1 MKSRVLCAALI
12 TALVLAGCKGTGKN
26 GNKGGDASENQIEQT
41 IQQPVMDPVIANAWE
56 NIGEEPV
63 LKISTTDGDMTVR
76 LYKDTPL
83 HRDNFV
89 KLAKSGFY
97 NGILFHRVIK
107 NFMIQVGDPLTKDS
121 TQVAKFGTGGPDY
134 TIPAEILPQFTHKK
148 GALAA
153 ARRGDAVNPAKESS
167 GSQFY
172 IVHDAAGCSHLDGEY
187 TIFGEVIEGLEV
199 VDAIANEPVGSRDLP
214 VKKIQIISIIPVTE

>member
-26 GNKGGDASENQIEQT
+26 ENKGGDASENQIEQT

-97 NGILFHRVIK
+97 DGILFHRVIR

-121 TQVAKFGTGGPDY
+121 TQVAKYGTGGPDY

>member
-26 GNKGGDASENQIEQT
+26 ENKGGDASENQIEQT
-41 IQQPVMDPVIANAWE
+41 IQQPVMDPVIASAWE
-56 NIGEEPV
+56 SIGEEPV

-214 VKKIQIISIIPVTE
+214 VKKIQIISIVPVTE

>member
-1 MKSRVLCAALI
+1 
-12 TALVLAGCKGTGKN
+12 
-26 GNKGGDASENQIEQT
+26 
-41 IQQPVMDPVIANAWE
+41 MDPVIASAWE
-56 NIGEEPV
+56 SIGEEPV

>member
-26 GNKGGDASENQIEQT
+26 ENKGGDASENQIEQT
-41 IQQPVMDPVIANAWE
+41 IQQPVMDPAIASAWE

-97 NGILFHRVIK
+97 DGILFHRVIR

-121 TQVAKFGTGGPDY
+121 TQVAKYGTGGPDY

-214 VKKIQIISIIPVTE
+214 VKKIQIISIVPVTE